1 MHNITLN
8 YNKKHNIM
16 SKISDSFVNE
26 EEVNRIIKEINNP
39 ENPGW
44 SLIKYE
50 TQVNKMCKI
59 NIELWLEDKV
69 LDVIRVESHPRD
81 ASKLIAIIPH
91 ASGSGRPTQQA
102 IDKAIAQ
109 KHNQWLRQDTL

>member
-1 MHNITLN
+1 
-8 YNKKHNIM
+8 M

-50 TQVNKMCKI
+50 T
-59 NIELWLEDKV
+59 
-69 LDVIRVESHPRD
+69 
-81 ASKLIAIIPH
+81 
-91 ASGSGRPTQQA
+91 
-102 IDKAIAQ
+102 
-109 KHNQWLRQDTL
+109 